1 MKTLANL
8 TYVAIVLAF
17 VRKIIDKC
25 TYEARAG
32 LPVYHHDDEGC
43 YCLCYGEDFCLEYS
57 HDKFG
62 LTRMGN
68 ELMREIPK
76 LAGKLRLIEDDNM
89 CTRSACQIPTL
100 SQEEAARADSIIVA
114 YDL

>member
-25 TYEARAG
+25 TYEAREG
-32 LPVYHHDDEGC
+32 LPVCHHDDEGC
-43 YCLCYGEDFCLEYS
+43 YCLCYGEDICLEYT
-57 HDKFG
+57 HDKFN
-62 LTRMGN
+62 LMRLGN

-76 LAGKLRLIEDDNM
+76 LRGKLKLVEDDNM
-89 CTRSACQIPTL
+89 CTCSACQIPTL
-100 SQEEAARADSIIVA
+100 GQEEAARADSIIVS